1 VHKINSTVPAC
12 QRFSNTNQTS
22 WIYIKRMIEIQNFL
36 RKPTK
41 AKFSL
46 EALAKNPELF
56 YSALNEYSMLND
68 KFGLDDYSRGV
79 VVISYNDDLI
89 TNFMEHDLI
98 IPYWINL
105 LAGVIDFINTGKGIV
120 YFQDWAG
127 CISFS
132 KSFTDFIE
140 LNKIHGV
147 ENIIGTWYVPEKE
160 FLLAVYNSGVIFNEF
175 LISNGLNYSDLEIFL
190 KEIEIFHS

>member
-1 VHKINSTVPAC
+1 
-12 QRFSNTNQTS
+12 
-22 WIYIKRMIEIQNFL
+22 MIQIQNFL

-41 AKFSL
+41 AKFSIN
-46 EALAKNPELF
+46 ALAKNPEFF
-56 YSALNEYSMLND
+56 YSALEEYSILND
-68 KFGLDDYSRGV
+68 KFALDDYSQGV
-79 VVISYNDDLI
+79 VVISYNDELI
-89 TNFMEHDLI
+89 TNFMERDLI

-140 LNKIHGV
+140 LKKIHGV
-147 ENIIGTWYVPEKE
+147 DNVVGTWYVPEKE
-160 FLLAVYNSGVIFNEF
+160 FLLAVYYSGVRFNEF
-175 LISNGLNYSDLEIFL
+175 LISNGLNYSDLEKFL
-190 KEIEIFHS
+190 KEIETSHRSAGK

>member
-1 VHKINSTVPAC
+1 
-12 QRFSNTNQTS
+12 
-22 WIYIKRMIEIQNFL
+22 MIEIQNFL

-46 EALAKNPELF
+46 EALAKNPEFF